1 MSNWCK
7 RSGRSATGR
16 EHQKLREIV
25 RQDLFDYSDMAADL
39 TGFDACFFC
48 LGVSSAGMKEEDYER
63 VTYGITLAAA
73 KTLAQ
78 LNPDMTFIYVSGMGT
93 DSTEQGRI
101 MWARI
106 KGKTENA
113 LLRLPFKA
121 VYLFRPAFIQ
131 PLHGIK
137 SRTKIYRMM
146 YALSAPLFPVLNAI
160 FPHYLTTTEKIG
172 RAMINVSMRGYPK
185 QILEARDINSAAT
198 PEEFMRVRVVSS
210 TLFEKNWLTMCKPA
224 TGYET
229 DASTSLHDR
238 MVNWFICLS

>member
-1 MSNWCK
+1 MKVILFGATGMIGQGVLRECLLSPDVQLVQTI
-7 RSGRSATGR
+7 GRSATGR

-25 RQDLFDYSDMAADL
+25 RRNLSDFSDMAADL

-101 MWARI
+101 MWARV

-146 YALSAPLFPVLNAI
+146 YAFSAPLFPVLNAI

-172 RAMINVSMRGYPK
+172 RAMINVSMRGYSK
-185 QILEARDINSAAT
+185 QILEARDINIAAT
-198 PEEFMRVRVVSS
+198 
-210 TLFEKNWLTMCKPA
+210 
-224 TGYET
+224 T
-229 DASTSLHDR
+229 D
-238 MVNWFICLS
+238 